1 MEKHSGDESKSL
13 DRSLH
18 LLITLNTKERFMT
31 TCSLTTTDES
41 KQWPEG
47 VISVKLTM
55 NPYLLAFAEG
65 KSMQAGVKVW
75 EFINLALWEKFGKP
89 TEQELLD
96 FASSIEVDDLEPKW
110 KKRLKLTARHELEVR
125 EALKDVDSCKGF
137 VESHLEDNQV

>member
-1 MEKHSGDESKSL
+1 
-13 DRSLH
+13 
-18 LLITLNTKERFMT
+18 MT

-55 NPYLLAFAEG
+55 NPYLLAFAEE

-75 EFINLALWEKFGKP
+75 EFINLALWEKLGKP
-89 TEQELLD
+89 AEQELLD

-110 KKRLKLTARHELEVR
+110 KKRLKLTARHEREVR
-125 EALKDVDSCKGF
+125 EALKHVNSCKGF
-137 VESHLEDNQV
+137 VESHSEDHQV